1 MAPSSGYAD
10 NAPREQF
17 TQGFPAREMGQCQNL
32 RCEKLYVADVAF
44 GSKGDIPGLAVNV
57 RFAPKRT

>member
-1 MAPSSGYAD
+1 MNSRRRMAPSSGYAD

-44 GSKGDIPGLAVNV
+44 GW
-57 RFAPKRT
+57 